1 MLYRYLGQSGLLV
14 SRICLGTMTF
24 GMKDWGCD
32 QKTANAIVRHFID
45 QGGQFIDTADMYS
58 AGLSEEMLGN
68 AIKNH
73 HREDLVVASKCW
85 FRTGEGTNNKGL
97 SRKHIFDA
105 VEKKV
110 LNPCHF
116 ERREKS
122 CILFTH
128 KRHDFEEVDRKRH

>member
-68 AIKNH
+68 ALKNH

-85 FRTGEGTNNKGL
+85 FRTGEGANDKGL
-97 SRKHIFDA
+97 SRKHI
-105 VEKKV
+105 
-110 LNPCHF
+110 
-116 ERREKS
+116 
-122 CILFTH
+122 
-128 KRHDFEEVDRKRH
+128 

>member
-58 AGLSEEMLGN
+58 
-68 AIKNH
+68 
-73 HREDLVVASKCW
+73 
-85 FRTGEGTNNKGL
+85 
-97 SRKHIFDA
+97 
-105 VEKKV
+105 
-110 LNPCHF
+110 
-116 ERREKS
+116 
-122 CILFTH
+122 
-128 KRHDFEEVDRKRH
+128 

>member
-68 AIKNH
+68 ALKNH
-73 HREDLVVASKCW
+73 RPKVPGYHSERILMSLDTSVI
-85 FRTGEGTNNKGL
+85 
-97 SRKHIFDA
+97 KH
-105 VEKKV
+105 
-110 LNPCHF
+110 LM
-116 ERREKS
+116 
-122 CILFTH
+122 
-128 KRHDFEEVDRKRH
+128 

>member
-58 AGLSEEMLGN
+58 CLLYTSPSPRDRQ
-68 AIKNH
+68 K
-73 HREDLVVASKCW
+73 
-85 FRTGEGTNNKGL
+85 
-97 SRKHIFDA
+97 SRMPSSA
-105 VEKKV
+105 
-110 LNPCHF
+110 
-116 ERREKS
+116 
-122 CILFTH
+122 
-128 KRHDFEEVDRKRH
+128 

>member
-68 AIKNH
+68 AFPNISS
-73 HREDLVVASKCW
+73 ESPALYIS
-85 FRTGEGTNNKGL
+85 
-97 SRKHIFDA
+97 A
-105 VEKKV
+105 VSM
-110 LNPCHF
+110 NCPP
-116 ERREKS
+116 
-122 CILFTH
+122 
-128 KRHDFEEVDRKRH
+128 

>member
-68 AIKNH
+68 ALKNH
-73 HREDLVVASKCW
+73 HREDWWLPQNAGFEWEKEPTTRGCHESISSMQSK
-85 FRTGEGTNNKGL
+85 K
-97 SRKHIFDA
+97 A
-105 VEKKV
+105 
-110 LNPCHF
+110 
-116 ERREKS
+116 
-122 CILFTH
+122 
-128 KRHDFEEVDRKRH
+128 